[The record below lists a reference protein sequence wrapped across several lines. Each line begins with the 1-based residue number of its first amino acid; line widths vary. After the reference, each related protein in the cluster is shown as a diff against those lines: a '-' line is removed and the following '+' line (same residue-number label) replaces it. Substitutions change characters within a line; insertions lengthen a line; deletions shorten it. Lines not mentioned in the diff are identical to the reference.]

1 MVEKCSAKILFLGG
15 KIVHFS
21 VKLNR
26 AKIAD
31 IISAGSLTKNP
42 ISKDYCKV
50 TVAVGWFWACNA
62 PCNSCLVRAPSHII
76 SPHPAPHSPLS
87 PLLMR
92 AVTSKIGRLAA
103 APPRFTPAKLHL
115 QNPNGQ
121 LQMALATNCK
131 ITNGISSDVVRQ
143 RWKKLW

>member
-1 MVEKCSAKILFLGG
+1 MVEKYSAKKKFWR

-26 AKIAD
+26 AKITN

-76 SPHPAPHSPLS
+76 SPPSAPLS

-143 RWKKLW
+143 RWKKFW